1 MSVIRSREAGVAVAG
16 LSLAVA
22 LSIAVAILAPE
33 SPRDVPPGSS
43 LSKSADGSAAA
54 YLTLQELGYTV
65 ARSFEPV
72 ASLAIDP
79 AATVLIVADPAQDA
93 SAGDRR
99 AVQSL
104 VSAGATVIVTGCRA
118 GSFFA
123 EGSDGGAAATAARQF
138 TARQPSPLTVN
149 VPRVSMNGGCLRPDL
164 APRFIALYGDA
175 DADVVRVSRIGR
187 GLAVWWAANTP
198 MANASIAAPGHLELL
213 LNAIGPPGRTI
224 LWDEFYHGQHRSL
237 YSYAK
242 QTPLP
247 WVAGQVVLITAVA
260 GLMFTRRRAPI
271 VQRPVLSRV
280 SALEFVDTMG
290 NLYGRVNTAPDAIQT
305 ARIRLRRLL
314 IDTTGMAVSATD
326 ERLASAA
333 AARTG
338 VGEAELTQ
346 VLAAT
351 AASDTSAGPDE
362 ALALVRR
369 LQTCAN
375 AVERAGG

>member
-1 MSVIRSREAGVAVAG
+1 
-16 LSLAVA
+16 
-22 LSIAVAILAPE
+22 
-33 SPRDVPPGSS
+33 
-43 LSKSADGSAAA
+43 
-54 YLTLQELGYTV
+54 
-65 ARSFEPV
+65 
-72 ASLAIDP
+72 
-79 AATVLIVADPAQDA
+79 
-93 SAGDRR
+93 
-99 AVQSL
+99 
-104 VSAGATVIVTGCRA
+104 
-118 GSFFA
+118 
-123 EGSDGGAAATAARQF
+123 
-138 TARQPSPLTVN
+138 
-149 VPRVSMNGGCLRPDL
+149 
-164 APRFIALYGDA
+164 
-175 DADVVRVSRIGR
+175 
-187 GLAVWWAANTP
+187 
-198 MANASIAAPGHLELL
+198 
-213 LNAIGPPGRTI
+213 
-224 LWDEFYHGQHRSL
+224 
-237 YSYAK
+237 
-242 QTPLP
+242 
-247 WVAGQVVLITAVA
+247 VAGQVVLITAVA